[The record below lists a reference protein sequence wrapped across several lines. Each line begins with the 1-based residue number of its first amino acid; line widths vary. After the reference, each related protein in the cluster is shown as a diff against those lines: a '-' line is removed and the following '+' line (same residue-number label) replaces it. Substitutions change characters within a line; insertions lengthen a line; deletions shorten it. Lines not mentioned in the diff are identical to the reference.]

1 MYILRNFQIQELV
14 DQKTFLKFGKQA
26 QMFFREDALRALD
39 ELRDLLGRPLIVNN
53 WKEDGAYEWSGL
65 RTMDCYTGAKWSGH
79 RFGCAFDVKCPTM
92 VAPRVQE
99 FIRTRHKEGYLKDI
113 RRMEL
118 DTPTWTH
125 IDTLSTPYTYLFEFK
140 P

>member
-1 MYILRNFQIQELV
+1 MYILKNFQIQELV
-14 DQKTFLKFGKQA
+14 DRKTFQKFGKQA
-26 QMFFREDALRALD
+26 QMFFREEALAALD
-39 ELRDLLGRPLIVNN
+39 DLRNELGRPLIVNN
-53 WKEDGAYEWSGL
+53 WYDGGEYEWSGL
-65 RTMDCYTGAKWSGH
+65 RTMDCYTGAKWSAH
-79 RFGCAFDVKCPTM
+79 RVGAGFDVKCLTM

-99 FIRTRHKEGYLKDI
+99 FIRNKHKEGKLQKI

-125 IDTLSTPYTYLFEFK
+125 IDTIATPYAYLYEFK